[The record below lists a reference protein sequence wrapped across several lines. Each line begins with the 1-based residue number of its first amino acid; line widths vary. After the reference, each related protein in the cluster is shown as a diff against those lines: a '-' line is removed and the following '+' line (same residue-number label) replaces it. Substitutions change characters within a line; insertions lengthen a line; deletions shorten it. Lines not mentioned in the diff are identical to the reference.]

1 MRPRI
6 KKQKEEITYEK
17 VNLSRFTVK
26 ARSFN
31 KAWNKLQAYQHKEIK
46 EMFSSLTVK
55 NLLADKWEA
64 RAVVSERP
72 TEEKVINFISS
83 IVVPTEIAEVVCGG
97 EVRLLP
103 SNFREYPQVQSETVT
118 TIKWYD

>member
-6 KKQKEEITYEK
+6 KKQKDGVTYEK
-17 VNLSRFTVK
+17 VSLSRFAVK

-64 RAVVSERP
+64 RAVVSERE
-72 TEEKVINFISS
+72 TEDKLISFISS
-83 IVVPTEIAEVVCGG
+83 IIVPTEIVEVVCG
-97 EVRLLP
+97 EEIRMLP
-103 SNFREYPQVQSETVT
+103 RNFREYPQVKTETVS
-118 TIKWYD
+118 TIKWCD

>member
-6 KKQKEEITYEK
+6 KKQKDGITYEK
-17 VNLSRFTVK
+17 VSLSRFAVK

-64 RAVVSERP
+64 RAVVSERETEDKVISFLTSITIP
-72 TEEKVINFISS
+72 TE
-83 IVVPTEIAEVVCGG
+83 VVEVVCG
-97 EVRLLP
+97 EETRMLP
-103 SNFREYPQVQSETVT
+103 TNFREYPQVRTETVSA
-118 TIKWYD
+118 IKWFD